1 MVRIPDFYKGRS
13 MRVRNLAIIVLLAF
27 FACSQSW
34 AVAVDRATPT
44 VVVQTVIEQVLS
56 VLKDNGLEQ
65 AERRKK
71 IRDLIAPHF
80 DFQAMSRSILAQN
93 WKKASPQQRDRFV
106 ELFSNLLENTYIVA
120 MEAYTNQKIKI
131 NAEKRKGKRALVKA
145 VIEQDT
151 GVVTPIN
158 YRMRLNADGWYAYDV
173 IIEGVSLV
181 SNYRSTF
188 RTIVKRDGMDGLLD
202 QLATKLAKE

>member
-1 MVRIPDFYKGRS
+1 MSVRKFA
-13 MRVRNLAIIVLLAF
+13 LFAILVF

-34 AVAVDRATPT
+34 AIAVDRSSPT
-44 VVVQTVIEQVLS
+44 SVVQTVVDKVLT
-56 VLKDNGLEQ
+56 VLKEDNLEQ
-65 AERRKK
+65 EARRAK
-71 IRDLIAPHF
+71 IRELIAPHF

-93 WKKASPQQRDRFV
+93 WKKASREQRDRFI

-120 MEAYTNQKIKI
+120 MEAYTNQKII
-131 NAEKRKGKRALVKA
+131 IGPEKRKGKRALVKT

-151 GVVTPIN
+151 GVTTPIN
-158 YRMRLNADGWYAYDV
+158 FRMRQNADGWYAYDV

-188 RTIVKRDGMDGLLD
+188 RSIVKRDGMDGLLD
-202 QLATKLAKE
+202 QLAKKVEKE

>member
-1 MVRIPDFYKGRS
+1 MSVRKFA
-13 MRVRNLAIIVLLAF
+13 LFAILVF

-34 AVAVDRATPT
+34 AIAVDRSSPT
-44 VVVQTVIEQVLS
+44 GVVQTVVDKVLT
-56 VLKDNGLEQ
+56 VLKEDNLEQ
-65 AERRKK
+65 EARRAK
-71 IRDLIAPHF
+71 IRELIAPHF

-93 WKKASPQQRDRFV
+93 WKKASREQRDRFI

-120 MEAYTNQKIKI
+120 MEAYTNQKII
-131 NAEKRKGKRALVKA
+131 IGPEKRKGKRALVKT

-151 GVVTPIN
+151 GVTTPIN
-158 YRMRLNADGWYAYDV
+158 FRMRQNADGWYAYDV

-188 RTIVKRDGMDGLLD
+188 RSIVKRDGMDGLLD
-202 QLATKLAKE
+202 QLAKKVEKE

>member
-1 MVRIPDFYKGRS
+1 MSVK
-13 MRVRNLAIIVLLAF
+13 NLIFTIMLAL
-27 FACSQSW
+27 FACNQSW
-34 AVAVDRATPT
+34 AIAVDRSEPT
-44 VVVQTVIEQVLS
+44 VVVQTVIDQVLE
-56 VLKDNGLEQ
+56 VLQDDSLEQ
-65 AERRKK
+65 TARRKK

-93 WKKASPQQRDRFV
+93 WKKASREQRERFI

-120 MEAYTNQKIKI
+120 MEAYTNQKIAI
-131 NAEKRKGKRALVKA
+131 TAEKRKGKRALVKA

-158 YRMRLNADGWYAYDV
+158 YRMRQNADGWYAYDV

-188 RTIVKRDGMDGLLD
+188 RTIVKRDGMDGLLE
-202 QLATKLAKE
+202 QLAAKVEKE